1 MKNLLKFLGIIA
13 IVAVT
18 GFSFAACDNGTTG
31 GGGGN
36 QGANP
41 QTVTYTGSSGGTT
54 YTLKITE
61 NKARYVA
68 QSGDAYELT
77 AGSKKSTGTVS
88 NVSGGTL
95 TLKPSNADATFT
107 ATITGANLTALSG
120 TVTYTGET
128 TATNLPG
135 TFTPNGGNNPLIE
148 MVLIPGGTFTMGSDD
163 EYDWQAAPSHQVTL
177 TSFYMGKYEVTQGQ
191 IEVVFD
197 LYDIK
202 NDDKMEIHMDWASSF
217 GSYHSTMNS
226 NPANPLFGKDS
237 SKYPV
242 DGINWYSA
250 LVFCNRLSQMEGLSP
265 AYRINGET
273 DPYEWGPIPFN
284 SVSEWDINEARMAI
298 WNTVEIVPGSNGYR
312 LPTEAQWE
320 YACRAGTTTS
330 WYSGDT
336 PDNIGDYAW
345 VYTNSNDMT
354 HAVGTKK
361 PNAFGLYD
369 MQGNVQEWCWD
380 WYGDYTEEAQ
390 TNPTGPSSGSSR
402 MIRGAGYGKDIMDLF
417 AGYFNS
423 LGMDASFMFLYAA
436 RSAIRAGTPP
446 GNEVGFG
453 VLAFDY
459 GFRVVRPAQ

>member
-1 MKNLLKFLGIIA
+1 MKNYKLTGIIA
-13 IVAVT
+13 LFAVILL
-18 GFSFAACDNGTTG
+18 FATCDNGTTG
-31 GGGGN
+31 KGGGN

-41 QTVTYTGSSGGTT
+41 QTETYTGSSGGTT

-77 AGSKKSTGTVS
+77 AGSKKSTGTVN

-95 TLKPSNADATFT
+95 TLKPSNAADAPFT
-107 ATITGANLTALSG
+107 ATVSGANLTALNG
-120 TVTYTGET
+120 TITWTNNT
-128 TATNLPG
+128 TDPAPG
-135 TFTPNGGNNPLIE
+135 TLTPGKPLIE

-177 TSFYMGKYEVTQGQ
+177 SSFYMGKYEVTQGQ
-191 IEVVFD
+191 IETVIPINE
-197 LYDIK
+197 IK
-202 NDDKMEIHMDWASSF
+202 FVDDEKINEMNMDWADSF

-237 SKYPV
+237 SKYPT
-242 DGINWYSA
+242 DTRNWYQA

-265 AYRINGET
+265 AYRINGKT
-273 DPYEWGPIPFN
+273 DPYEWGPIPYSN
-284 SVSEWDINEARMAI
+284 LHLSDAELNAWKAKWDV
-298 WNTVEIVPGSNGYR
+298 VEIVPGSNGYR

-336 PDNIGDYAW
+336 PDNIDDYAW

-390 TNPTGPSSGSSR
+390 TNPAGPSSGSSR
-402 MIRGAGYGKDIMDLF
+402 MIRGAGYGKDLGNLL
-417 AGYFNS
+417 AEYFGS
-423 LGMDASFMFLYAA
+423 LGADTSFMAIYQA
-436 RSAIRAGTPP
+436 RSALRVGTPAGNSYEMP
-446 GNEVGFG
+446 GNYDF
-453 VLAFDY
+453 